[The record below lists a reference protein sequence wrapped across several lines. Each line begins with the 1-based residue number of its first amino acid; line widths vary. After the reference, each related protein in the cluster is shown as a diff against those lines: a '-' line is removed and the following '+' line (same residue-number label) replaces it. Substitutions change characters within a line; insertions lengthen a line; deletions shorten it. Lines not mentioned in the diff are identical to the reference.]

1 MGLDVGA
8 KEMHTY
14 NQKLIPRAR
23 EMRKNQTAAE
33 QHVWQV
39 LRTLPYKFRRQRP
52 FGRFIVDF
60 YCPAVKLVVEVD
72 GDSHFSD
79 EAKAYDAE
87 RTAYLQ
93 SLGLLVVRFTNIDVF
108 RQRDVVVA
116 EIMHLCDG
124 RLPPSQPPPKLGGGA
139 FFV

>member
-1 MGLDVGA
+1 M
-8 KEMHTY
+8 
-14 NQKLIPRAR
+14 
-23 EMRKNQTAAE
+23 
-33 QHVWQV
+33 
-39 LRTLPYKFRRQRP
+39 
-52 FGRFIVDF
+52 
-60 YCPAVKLVVEVD
+60 VEVD

-116 EIMHLCDG
+116 EIMHLSLMEMDIVLG
-124 RLPPSQPPPKLGGGA
+124 PLPKSL
-139 FFV
+139 

>member
-1 MGLDVGA
+1 
-8 KEMHTY
+8 MHTY

-23 EMRKNQTAAE
+23 EMRKNQTASE
-33 QHVWQV
+33 QLLWQV

-52 FGRFIVDF
+52 FGHFIVDF

-72 GDSHFSD
+72 GDSHFTD

-93 SLGLLVVRFTNIDVF
+93 GLGLLVVRFTNIDVF

-116 EIMHLCDG
+116 EIMRLCDG
-124 RLPPSQPPPKLGGGA
+124 RIDRS
-139 FFV
+139 